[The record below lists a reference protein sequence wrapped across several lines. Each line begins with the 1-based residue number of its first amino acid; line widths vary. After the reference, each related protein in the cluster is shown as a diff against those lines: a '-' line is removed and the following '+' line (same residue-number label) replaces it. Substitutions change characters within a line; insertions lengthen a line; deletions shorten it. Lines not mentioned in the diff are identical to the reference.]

1 MAPKAAIVKNLDI
14 KKAVRQAVNKIGL
27 PRVKRKKVLIKPN
40 CNSPDKYPGTTNPEV
55 VVQLI
60 ELCQKAGAKE
70 IIVGDKSSVFWLD
83 STESI
88 MKAIGLWQAVE
99 ATGAKILSFDKD
111 EWVELKS
118 QKVMHWRSFKI
129 PRIVT
134 EAEVIISVPVIHT
147 HLITQISLS
156 LKNSVGILDGWNRK
170 VMHLSGDVQEKIAE
184 LNLVYGVDLVILD
197 GSRAL
202 ISGGPDKGEMVEP
215 NTIVASKS
223 RVQADIAAYKLLV
236 KWGAKLPLPPESHP
250 QIAHA
255 IKIGI
260 DQP

>member
-1 MAPKAAIVKNLDI
+1 MTAKVAITKNKDI
-14 KKAVRQAVNKIGL
+14 KKAVRQAVKKIGL
-27 PRVKRKKVLIKPN
+27 PRVKGKKVLIKPN

-70 IIVGDKSSVFWLD
+70 IIVGDKSSVFWLE
-83 STESI
+83 STEKV
-88 MKAIGLWQAVE
+88 MKTIGLWQAVE
-99 ATGAKILSFDKD
+99 KAGAKILPFDKD
-111 EWVELKS
+111 EWVKIEPERALHW
-118 QKVMHWRSFKI
+118 QRFKVPEI
-129 PRIVT
+129 IT
-134 EAEVIISVPVIHT
+134 EAEIIISVPVIHT
-147 HLITQISLS
+147 HRITNISLS

-170 VMHLSGDVQEKIAE
+170 VMHLAGDIQEKIAE
-184 LNLVYGVDLVILD
+184 LNLAYEVDLVVLD
-197 GSRAL
+197 GSKAF

-255 IKIGI
+255 IKVGVK
-260 DQP
+260 